1 MKAASTLRAKLL
13 RHVIVPLALTWLVG
27 AVLALSV
34 ARYFTQQAFD
44 RALLDD
50 AYAVASHVRH
60 AEDGG
65 LTLGL
70 SSVEMGNLLFDQN
83 ENLYFAVYQDDG
95 RLLAGHAGLQL
106 PVGARSAPA
115 PFFTETP
122 FQNRSLRAVVLERS
136 KPAKFTVVVAQT
148 TRVQDRLFQ
157 RLLFI
162 SLVPQLLLVIWLA
175 WWLRRAIQKDVQ
187 PLMDLEQAVAQRDVR
202 DLTPLAISTRTL
214 DVQKLGESINALLHR
229 IDQSVRGQKEFAG
242 NVAHELRTPLA
253 GIQALAEYG
262 LAQSDPQ
269 VWREQLR
276 SIAQSQARASHLID
290 QLLALALAQEAQQ
303 VLQPQPL
310 ALDEVVRDSLMRHL
324 HRADALGV
332 DLGVDFAQGLEAPV
346 VLAQRAL
353 LEGTLDNLIDNALR
367 YGVPADGGP
376 RHVTVA
382 LTQPEAGVV
391 CLSVIDNGPGVSDA
405 QREQL
410 LQRWAQG
417 SAGEALKQGSGLGL
431 AIVSEY
437 ARILGAQ
444 LSMSRPASGP
454 GLQVSLRLAL
464 QPSVG

>member
-1 MKAASTLRAKLL
+1 
-13 RHVIVPLALTWLVG
+13 
-27 AVLALSV
+27 
-34 ARYFTQQAFD
+34 
-44 RALLDD
+44 
-50 AYAVASHVRH
+50 
-60 AEDGG
+60 
-65 LTLGL
+65 
-70 SSVEMGNLLFDQN
+70 
-83 ENLYFAVYQDDG
+83 
-95 RLLAGHAGLQL
+95 
-106 PVGARSAPA
+106 
-115 PFFTETP
+115 
-122 FQNRSLRAVVLERS
+122 
-136 KPAKFTVVVAQT
+136 
-148 TRVQDRLFQ
+148 
-157 RLLFI
+157 
-162 SLVPQLLLVIWLA
+162 
-175 WWLRRAIQKDVQ
+175 
-187 PLMDLEQAVAQRDVR
+187 
-202 DLTPLAISTRTL
+202 
-214 DVQKLGESINALLHR
+214 
-229 IDQSVRGQKEFAG
+229 
-242 NVAHELRTPLA
+242 
-253 GIQALAEYG
+253 
-262 LAQSDPQ
+262 
-269 VWREQLR
+269 
-276 SIAQSQARASHLID
+276 
-290 QLLALALAQEAQQ
+290 
-303 VLQPQPL
+303 
-310 ALDEVVRDSLMRHL
+310 MRHL

>member
-1 MKAASTLRAKLL
+1 
-13 RHVIVPLALTWLVG
+13 
-27 AVLALSV
+27 
-34 ARYFTQQAFD
+34 
-44 RALLDD
+44 LLDD